1 MTNLQNVDT
10 KNNEKDLT
18 AEKKLKYYIV
28 VTTPPHRGRVIKQG
42 GHHDRYL

>member
-18 AEKKLKYYIV
+18 AEKNLKYYIV
-28 VTTPPHRGRVIKQG
+28 VTPPPTG
-42 GHHDRYL
+42 GG